1 MGASHQEDQDHTPYH
16 PQNDGLVERFNGTL
30 KSMLKKFVNK
40 NGKDWDECL
49 PYILF
54 AYREVPQ
61 ETTGFSPFEL
71 LFGRKVR
78 GPLDVLKEAWTGVTE
93 PENPVAA
100 YVCEMRKRLQEMAEL
115 VQINANKAQQKQKA
129 YYDCGVQQRVL

>member
-1 MGASHQEDQDHTPYH
+1 
-16 PQNDGLVERFNGTL
+16 
-30 KSMLKKFVNK
+30 MLKKFVNK
-40 NGKDWDECL
+40 NEKDWNEYL
-49 PYILF
+49 PYLLF

-78 GPLDVLKEAWTGVTE
+78 RPLNVLKEAWTDVTE
-93 PENPVAA
+93 PESPVAA

-115 VQINANKAQQKQKA
+115 VQVNANKAQQKQKA
-129 YYDCGVQQRVL
+129 YYDRGVQQ